1 LSTDP
6 PSGKVDA
13 MKSLLAAIPGATI
26 TLTKQAKE
34 QDAKS
39 ALDSMK
45 KASKPSA
52 TLSLFGGMLSSPPSQ
67 SKSIPVQQS
76 AAGSQKSAPKGV
88 PTIRRWRKNQ
98 NGTITGRIYGS
109 PNFTDG
115 EQVTTSPIAQGSLEK
130 GEVVRTGSGSRYF
143 LE

>member
-1 LSTDP
+1 
-6 PSGKVDA
+6 
-13 MKSLLAAIPGATI
+13 MKALLAAIPGATI

-39 ALDSMK
+39 ALESMK

-52 TLSLFGGMLSSPPSQ
+52 TFSLFGGMLSQSA

-76 AAGSQKSAPKGV
+76 ASGSQKTAPKGV

-98 NGTITGRIYGS
+98 NGTVSGRIYGS
-109 PNFTDG
+109 PNFADG